1 MNLDNLRQK
10 VAPERSALIVID
22 MQKDYCAEG
31 GAFHRMGYDIEPA
44 KALAVR
50 LNIFWAT
57 QGKFIK
63 VWFILR

>member
-1 MNLDNLRQK
+1 MDLTNLRIK
-10 VAPERSALIVID
+10 VAPEQSALIIID

-50 LNIFWAT
+50 LNGFLGHAR
-57 QGKFIK
+57 K
-63 VWFILR
+63 VLKNIV